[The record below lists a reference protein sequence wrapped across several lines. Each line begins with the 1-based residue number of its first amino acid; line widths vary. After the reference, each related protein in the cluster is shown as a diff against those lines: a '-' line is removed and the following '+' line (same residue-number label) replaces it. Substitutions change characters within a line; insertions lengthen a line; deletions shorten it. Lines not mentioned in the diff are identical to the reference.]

1 MAPDR
6 VDPGSELD
14 AVAAALAHDLR
25 APLRAIDGFSQ
36 ILLSDERATEL
47 PDDTRRFLELVRDAG
62 SELADLLDDLVD
74 VVRVTR
80 VDLRPRDLDL
90 GTLARELIAAVLGP
104 RVPPDRPV
112 EWLIGDLPRCHADQ
126 ALTRRLLEELLD
138 NAVKYGARR
147 VEL

>member
-36 ILLSDERATEL
+36 ILLSDDRANGL

-80 VDLRPRDLDL
+80 VGLQPRELDPAM
-90 GTLARELIAAVLGP
+90 LARELIAAVLAP
-104 RVPPDRPV
+104 RVPPDRPI
-112 EWLIGDLPRCHADQ
+112 EWMVGDVPGCRADQ

-147 VEL
+147 VE